1 MNQENT
7 LTSNNSRSENM
18 QFERIEEQL
27 REESPTKSEKNKLE
41 IEFSEQTKNLRNNLT
56 DSDNL

>member
-7 LTSNNSRSENM
+7 MTSNNSRSENM

-27 REESPTKSEKNKLE
+27 REESPTKSEKN
-41 IEFSEQTKNLRNNLT
+41 
-56 DSDNL
+56 